1 LLKESIED
9 GIAIIKLNNGVT
21 NAINLELVNQLT
33 SKLQEVE
40 KASAIHGIILTSA
53 NSKFFSIGLDIP
65 NLFNLP
71 REEFHHFYTRFN
83 DLCLKMFIHPKPILA
98 AITGHA
104 IAGGCILTLPCDYRY
119 ISDGRKFM
127 GLNEV
132 KLGVSIP
139 YPALCILENIV
150 GFKNTREIV
159 FLGEFYPPD
168 TLIKKGLVDKI
179 CSENDLINDSMV
191 KIKAI
196 CQNSLSAFNL
206 IKQESRMSIYKRIK
220 QDLENH
226 NDRFVKSWYQPET
239 RILLEEAIKK
249 F

>member
-1 LLKESIED
+1 MLIESIED

-33 SKLQEVE
+33 SNLKEVE
-40 KASAIHGIILTSA
+40 KDSAIHGIILTSA
-53 NSKFFSIGLDIP
+53 NPKFFSIGLDIP
-65 NLFNLP
+65 NLFNLSK
-71 REEFHHFYTRFN
+71 EEFHHFYTKFN
-83 DLCLKMFIHPKPILA
+83 DLCLKMFLYPKPILA

-139 YPALCILENIV
+139 YPALCMLENIV
-150 GFKNTREIV
+150 GFNNTREII

-168 TLIKKGLVDKI
+168 TLIKMGLVDSI
-179 CSENDLINDSMV
+179 CSEKDLINDSLD

-196 CQNSLSAFNL
+196 CKNSISAFNL
-206 IKQESRMSIYKRIK
+206 IKQESRMSIYTRIK
-220 QDLENH
+220 QNLENH
-226 NDRFVKSWYQPET
+226 NDQFVESWYQPET
-239 RILLEEAIKK
+239 RTLLKEAIQK